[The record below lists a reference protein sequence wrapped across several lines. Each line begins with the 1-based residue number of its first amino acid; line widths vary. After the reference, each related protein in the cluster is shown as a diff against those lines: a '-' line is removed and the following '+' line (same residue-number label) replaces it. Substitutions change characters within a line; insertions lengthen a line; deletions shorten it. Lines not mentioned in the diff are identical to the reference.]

1 MNILHLSPYVPS
13 LKTYHAGG
21 VVMGK
26 DVEFLSKKN
35 NVFVTGF
42 INDEKER
49 ALTKDYP
56 YEHRFFESSK
66 MDKAKLILKN
76 PSLPALFAIRSDKK
90 ILEELAHLIKEKN
103 IDAIHAEY
111 TAMGYY
117 ERLKEDFPNLIFN
130 LTEHDVVQQS
140 YRRYV
145 HDASGIKKNVLK
157 SQLKKVVS
165 IEGQYLEKAD
175 NIIVLNDKD
184 YGLVEKYYGFSEK
197 THIMNPY
204 FGVDGDDRVVKKE
217 DNSIC
222 FVGQMARQENINAAK
237 RLIKIVKDLREKLPV
252 TLYIIGANPPDD
264 IKTEENDFIHVT
276 GFVDDIN
283 LAIKKCEVA
292 VFPLMEGAGIK
303 IKVLQALG
311 LGLPVVTTE
320 VGAEGIDPDG
330 KNGLILAETDDEIKK
345 EILKLLSEKAYY
357 DEKLSLSEKLMKEK
371 FSMER
376 TVKLFDEL
384 YNG

>member
-35 NVFVTGF
+35 NVFVVGF

-49 ALTKDYP
+49 ALTESYP
-56 YEHRFFESSK
+56 YEHRFFESSSA
-66 MDKAKLILKN
+66 DKARLIMKN

-90 ILEELAHLIKEKN
+90 ILEELKKIIREKK
-103 IDAIHAEY
+103 IDAVHAEY

-117 ERLKEDFPNLIFN
+117 EVLKEDFPNLIFN

-140 YRRYV
+140 YLRYV
-145 HDASGIKKNVLK
+145 HDASGIKKVMLN
-157 SQLKKVVS
+157 SQLNKVVS
-165 IEGQYLEKAD
+165 NERKYLEKAD
-175 NIIVLNDKD
+175 HILVLNDKD
-184 YGLVEKYYGFSEK
+184 KNLVQKYYGLGEK
-197 THIMNPY
+197 TDIFNPY
-204 FGVDGDDRVVKKE
+204 FGVDEDDRAVEKE
-217 DNSIC
+217 ENSIC
-222 FVGQMARQENINAAK
+222 FVGQMARQENVSAAK
-237 RLIKIVKDLREKLPV
+237 RLIRIVKEIRGKIPV

-264 IKTEENDFIHVT
+264 IKAEENDFIHVT

-283 LAIKKCEVA
+283 LAIKKCEIA

-311 LGLPVVTTE
+311 LNLPVVTTH
-320 VGAEGIDPDG
+320 VGAEGIDPEG

-345 EILKLLSEKAYY
+345 EIIALLSDKKYY

-376 TVKLFDEL
+376 TVQLFNEL
-384 YNG
+384 YNS